1 MFLNPSY
8 GEVMTD
14 TAKLRGMATAS
25 YWAADWAAAKAWY
38 TELIGFEPYFL
49 RDGYA
54 EWRLGDY
61 QDELGLIDSR
71 YRPPGYAE
79 ARPAGAVTYWHVDDV
94 EATLKR
100 LVSLGATELDPPTER
115 GEPGSGWMTA
125 IAADPF
131 GNVLGLM
138 HSPHYLDLLNR

>member
-1 MFLNPSY
+1 
-8 GEVMTD
+8 
-14 TAKLRGMATAS
+14 MATAS

-71 YRPPGYAE
+71 YRPAGTASGPG
-79 ARPAGAVTYWHVDDV
+79 GVVLFWHVDDV
-94 EATLKR
+94 EGMFAR
-100 LVSLGATELDPPTER
+100 LLAMGATEHER
-115 GEPGSGWMTA
+115 PQDRGQGFVTA
-125 IAADPF
+125 TVIDPF
-131 GNVLGLM
+131 GNLLGVM
-138 HSPHYLDLLNR
+138 YNPHYVEILAEKG